1 LPGGPFITILSRGDL
16 RERIMRFARA
26 AMSENEQYQRDEA
39 TVLRDFWAK
48 FGKFAAQLP
57 FAEDLLTAYYCA
69 FDRETPTHVRVALIG
84 ALAYFISP
92 FDVLPDLLPIIGFTD
107 DAAVLAAAFKLVWDN
122 IKPAHR
128 DAARQTLVRLNA
140 GGGA

>member
-1 LPGGPFITILSRGDL
+1 
-16 RERIMRFARA
+16 M
-26 AMSENEQYQRDEA
+26 QRDEA
-39 TVLRDFWAK
+39 TVLRDFWGK

-92 FDVLPDLLPIIGFTD
+92 LDVLPDLLPIIGFTD
-107 DAAVLAAAFKLVWDN
+107 DAAVLAGAIKLVWDN

-128 DAARQTLVRLNA
+128 DAARQTLERMSESGDA
-140 GGGA
+140 